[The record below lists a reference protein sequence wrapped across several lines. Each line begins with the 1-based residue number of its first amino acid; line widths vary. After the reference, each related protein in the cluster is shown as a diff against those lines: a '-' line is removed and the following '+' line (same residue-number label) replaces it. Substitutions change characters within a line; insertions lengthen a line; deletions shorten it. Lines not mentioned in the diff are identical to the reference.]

1 MPAPCGRMG
10 DIAGGVL
17 FGPLVPTVFVNAR
30 NIAVVGTPIT
40 PHGRPPHAAAVMVTG
55 SPTVLCG
62 PSFLPVCRAGDIASC
77 GDVLIS
83 TSTVIV
89 GP

>member
-1 MPAPCGRMG
+1 MAAPIGRMG
-10 DIAGGVL
+10 DIAGGAL
-17 FGPLVPTVFVNAR
+17 FGPRIPSIFANGR

-40 PHGRPPHAAAVMVTG
+40 PHGRPPHSAAVMVTG
-55 SPTVLCG
+55 SPTVLAG
-62 PSFLPVCRAGDIASC
+62 AGFIPVCRAGDVASC